1 MDEESCAE
9 VPTAGGVLPLASL
22 RLLVPPLHLMSAFM
36 WQVLQQKSVMHYG
49 KLEEFVSMVTETLP
63 QLLGYRQR
71 VQLMLGL
78 RARMV
83 LELCRGAVSVRSV
96 QLHLDKIQIPAALPG
111 HPAPD
116 ADLRTSLTN
125 FRALVLA
132 LLKDPVEKAYFFQEV
147 FPVEYG
153 ARFDTALKELMWEL
167 LSCLEKLLPVPGF
180 QKTLAWL
187 NPAPTG
193 LEDCMQSDPND
204 LRRLLQQHQLFGAA
218 ETHSWQKVGAL
229 PRSSG
234 DCIVSSISIPP
245 SARMAVASETLLYHI
260 QPSSAALGQLG
271 SDTIIVTDYTEV
283 ELSSQEESEELMEKS
298 VEVLL
303 VDQSPAVSAEQ
314 PVLFTDKPTQA
325 DVSHGA
331 ASDAPAT
338 ASHNETQSDDNLRD
352 EVLTDE
358 SNQLTPNDCPG
369 SAPQEVKTPESDVD
383 QKPPQRRGR
392 GRPRKTTETTDQTIV
407 VKTPRR
413 RERPVKLENSAEEWS
428 AVSPHGERKGNVVLS
443 LHIQQMQKLFDHN
456 LCSLSGALPRSSGDC
471 IVSSISI
478 PPSAR
483 MAVASET
490 LLYHIQPSSAALGQL
505 GSDTIIV
512 TDYTEVELSS
522 QEESEELME
531 KSVEVLLVDQSPAVS
546 VEQPVLFTDK
556 PTQADVS
563 HGAASD
569 APATASHNETQ
580 SDDNLRDEVLT
591 DESNQL
597 TPNDCPGSAPQE
609 VKTPESDVDQK
620 PPQRRGRGRPRKTTE
635 TTDQTIVVKTPRR
648 RERPVKLENS
658 AEEWSAV
665 SPHGERKDGSDEP
678 PSRPETPAN
687 GAETS
692 TGPYRTRKTCKTEP
706 PPTDNPRARHACDTC
721 GKKFTRRSDVQRHQL
736 THTGE
741 RPFHC
746 SLCEKTFQHAW
757 DLTKHCRK
765 MHGEASFTCRIC
777 QSAFANLRLLTAH
790 HKKSHAGELP
800 HYCSICGEASPTVS
814 ALVTHRKTH
823 SATQQYRC
831 DQCGEGFDTLLQ
843 RSLHRQSHRRRHQ
856 FKCPQCEK
864 TFTRRTDVK
873 RHQLSH
879 TGERPHQCSVCGKR
893 FGLRAG
899 LQKHLVTHTGERPF
913 RCPHCMKSFTQLSI
927 LRRHE
932 RMHTGERPYLCSQ
945 CGKRFLSLG
954 ELIKHDKTH
963 ADERPHSCPQCHKSF
978 KFKRALQE
986 HLLSHSGARPFP
998 CVYCGKMFAKP
1009 FALTRHHLIHTGER
1023 PFSCG
1028 HCERTFLT
1036 STELALHERIHT
1048 GERPFCCVA
1057 CPRRFRS
1064 SSELARH
1071 RRSHS
1076 QERPYRCAYC
1086 PKAFASAAKLKNH
1099 TRVHTGESKP
1109 KRPAVTEV
1117 SVILE

>member
-218 ETHSWQKVGAL
+218 ETHSWQKV
-229 PRSSG
+229 
-234 DCIVSSISIPP
+234 
-245 SARMAVASETLLYHI
+245 
-260 QPSSAALGQLG
+260 
-271 SDTIIVTDYTEV
+271 
-283 ELSSQEESEELMEKS
+283 
-298 VEVLL
+298 
-303 VDQSPAVSAEQ
+303 
-314 PVLFTDKPTQA
+314 
-325 DVSHGA
+325 
-331 ASDAPAT
+331 
-338 ASHNETQSDDNLRD
+338 
-352 EVLTDE
+352 
-358 SNQLTPNDCPG
+358 
-369 SAPQEVKTPESDVD
+369 
-383 QKPPQRRGR
+383 
-392 GRPRKTTETTDQTIV
+392 
-407 VKTPRR
+407 
-413 RERPVKLENSAEEWS
+413 
-428 AVSPHGERKGNVVLS
+428 
-443 LHIQQMQKLFDHN
+443 
-456 LCSLSGALPRSSGDC
+456 GALPRSSGDC

-1109 KRPAVTEV
+1109 KRPAVTEAEV
-1117 SVILE
+1117 DEFSQSE

>member
-1 MDEESCAE
+1 MDEENCSE
-9 VPTAGGVLPLASL
+9 ITNAGGGLPLASL
-22 RLLVPPLHLMSAFM
+22 RLLVPPLRLMSAFM

-96 QLHLDKIQIPAALPG
+96 QLHLDRTQIPAAVPG
-111 HPAPD
+111 HTGPD

-125 FRALVLA
+125 FKALVLA

-167 LSCLEKLLPVPGF
+167 LSGLEKLLPVPDF

-187 NPAPTG
+187 NPAPAG
-193 LEDCMQSDPND
+193 LEDCMWSDPND
-204 LRRLLQQHQLFGAA
+204 LLLLLQQHQLFGDA
-218 ETHSWQKVGAL
+218 ETHSWQKVGAP

-234 DCIVSSISIPP
+234 DCITSSLSIPP
-245 SARMAVASETLLYHI
+245 SARMALAAEPLLYHV
-260 QPSSAALGQLG
+260 QPSPVSILSPAALGQLC

-283 ELSSQEESEELMEKS
+283 ELSSQEESEELMEKEDAEG

-303 VDQSPAVSAEQ
+303 VDQSPAVSAEE
-314 PVLFTDKPTQA
+314 PALFTDKPTQDDA
-325 DVSHGA
+325 SHGA

-338 ASHNETQSDDNLRD
+338 TSHNETQSDHNLED
-352 EVLTDE
+352 EVLKDE
-358 SNQLTPNDCPG
+358 SSRLSLKDERDRADIGLDAG
-369 SAPQEVKTPESDVD
+369 SAPKEVKTSVSDAE
-383 QKPPQRRGR
+383 QKLPQRRGR

-407 VKTPRR
+407 EKTPRR
-413 RERPVKLENSAEEWS
+413 RERPASVKPENSAEERG
-428 AVSPHGERKGNVVLS
+428 AV
-443 LHIQQMQKLFDHN
+443 
-456 LCSLSGALPRSSGDC
+456 
-471 IVSSISI
+471 
-478 PPSAR
+478 
-483 MAVASET
+483 T
-490 LLYHIQPSSAALGQL
+490 
-505 GSDTIIV
+505 
-512 TDYTEVELSS
+512 
-522 QEESEELME
+522 
-531 KSVEVLLVDQSPAVS
+531 
-546 VEQPVLFTDK
+546 
-556 PTQADVS
+556 
-563 HGAASD
+563 
-569 APATASHNETQ
+569 
-580 SDDNLRDEVLT
+580 
-591 DESNQL
+591 
-597 TPNDCPGSAPQE
+597 
-609 VKTPESDVDQK
+609 
-620 PPQRRGRGRPRKTTE
+620 
-635 TTDQTIVVKTPRR
+635 
-648 RERPVKLENS
+648 
-658 AEEWSAV
+658 
-665 SPHGERKDGSDEP
+665 PHGERKDGSGEP
-678 PSRPETPAN
+678 ARRPETSAN
-687 GAETS
+687 KAETS
-692 TGPYRTRKTCKTEP
+692 TGPYHTRKTCKSEP

-721 GKKFTRRSDVQRHQL
+721 GRKFTRRSDVQRHQL

-746 SLCEKTFQHAW
+746 SQCQKTFQHAW

-765 MHGEASFTCRIC
+765 MHGEASFSCRIC

-790 HKKSHAGELP
+790 HKKSHADALP
-800 HYCSICGEASPTVS
+800 HYCSICGEASATVS

-831 DQCGEGFDTLLQ
+831 DQCGEAFDTLLQ

-856 FKCPQCEK
+856 FRCPQCEK

-879 TGERPHQCSVCGKR
+879 TGERPHQCSICGKR
-893 FGLRAG
+893 FGLRTG

-913 RCPHCMKSFTQLSI
+913 QCPHCEKSFTQLSI

-945 CGKRFLSLG
+945 CGKCFLSLG

-963 ADERPHSCPQCHKSF
+963 GDERPHSCPQCHKSF

-1048 GERPFCCVA
+1048 GERPFCCTA

-1076 QERPYRCAYC
+1076 QVRPYSCAYC

-1099 TRVHTGESKP
+1099 TRIHTGESKP
-1109 KRPAVTEV
+1109 KRPAVTVSEV
-1117 SVILE
+1117 SVTLE